1 MKTYRIYAVVG
12 DYYHRA
18 DWLEQAL
25 KATVNV
31 LQERAG
37 AAEAEQGSAAYE
49 LRMVPYDKLR
59 QAMEEQ
65 RPDVLVISKEERLL
79 PEGPEPGSWLDRE
92 EQLMLE
98 QYVASGGAL
107 MAWHSGLAYQ
117 TDGIYR
123 RMLRGYFLHHPEQR
137 IVSYEHV
144 PGSLELGNGAAFAFK
159 DEHYFVHCEE
169 AETQVFLRSKSE
181 DGESIAGWTHE
192 YGKGRVLC
200 LTPAHTL
207 EGLTNRALL
216 ELLADCLR
224 TLVHAA

>member
-25 KATVNV
+25 RATIDV

-37 AAEAEQGSAAYE
+37 AAEQRSAAYE

-59 QAMEEQ
+59 QAMEE

-79 PEGPEPGSWLDRE
+79 PEAPEPGSWLDRE

-98 QYVASGGAL
+98 QYVTSGGAL

-117 TDGIYR
+117 TDDPYR
-123 RMLRGYFLHHPEQR
+123 RMLRGWFLHHPEQK
-137 IVSYEHV
+137 IVTYEHV
-144 PGSLELGNGAAFAFK
+144 PGSLELGKGASFAFK

-169 AETQVFLRSKSE
+169 SETQVFLRSRSE

-192 YGKGRVLC
+192 YGEGRILC
-200 LTPAHTL
+200 LTPAHTQ
-207 EGLTNRALL
+207 EGLTDRSLL
-216 ELLADCLR
+216 ELLADCLQ
-224 TLVHAA
+224 TLTQ